1 MIVFQSSAI
10 AESASDQPCNS
21 PLPAGEGKGEGEL
34 FKLCAAYAHPPFLPK
49 PLMSKA
55 NAFVDVVL
63 TWRRRVVKKPFFAKR
78 TYLLFAAWLFKAFQ
92 RDSKRFKPIQR
103 FWEKNSFSIPW
114 LIRLHGS
121 PWIWEPRAPPDA
133 FPVQPVSVASVS
145 FRQSRRSPCEGGC
158 SKICVNWRNSRK
170 GTQNL
175 QQPNLRDFKTL

>member
-1 MIVFQSSAI
+1 MIDFQSSAI
-10 AESASDQPCNS
+10 AQSASGLLCDL
-21 PLPAGEGKGEGEL
+21 PLPAGEGKGEL
-34 FKLCAAYAHPPFLPK
+34 FKLYAAYAHPPATPK
-49 PLMSKA
+49 P
-55 NAFVDVVL
+55 
-63 TWRRRVVKKPFFAKR
+63 WRRRVVKKPFFAKR
-78 TYLLFAAWLFKAFQ
+78 THLLFAAWLFKAFQ

-121 PWIWEPRAPPDA
+121 PWIWEPRVPPDA

-175 QQPNLRDFKTL
+175 QRPNLRDFKTF